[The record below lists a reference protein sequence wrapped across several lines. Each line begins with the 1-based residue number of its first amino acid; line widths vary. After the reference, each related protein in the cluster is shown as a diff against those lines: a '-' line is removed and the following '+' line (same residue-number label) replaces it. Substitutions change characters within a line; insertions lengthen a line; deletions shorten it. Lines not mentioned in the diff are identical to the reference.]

1 MVIDLNGKGVRFI
14 GTDPARGRKE
24 GKSLYFKLCASPDFH
39 VPGYRPVS
47 TTKDN
52 YEYRGE
58 ESTNSNT
65 ILEMM
70 VKPK

>member
-1 MVIDLNGKGVRFI
+1 MLAFFYGKKFYDKVRKKRI
-14 GTDPARGRKE
+14 YE
-24 GKSLYFKLCASPDFH
+24 
-39 VPGYRPVS
+39 VE
-47 TTKDN
+47 DN

-70 VKPK
+70 IKPK